1 MKKLYTAP
9 QLSDFGSIS
18 QLTADSRENSTA
30 DTFYTVNGTQP
41 GLGGSL
47 DGCVFFPQGHP
58 QAGECQNPDAP

>member
-30 DTFYTVNGTQP
+30 DTFYTANGSQS
-41 GLGGSL
+41 GAGGSM
-47 DGCVFFPQGHP
+47 DGCVFNPQTRR
-58 QAGECQNPDAP
+58 CINPAATP